1 LDIIRRGDIPPQAYL
16 GNVQIKE
23 LTVSDEKEN
32 QDPKELSPEEL
43 KQVAG
48 GVTRPVGEPA
58 YKIVG
63 VGGESAD
70 IKNKGEIG

>member
-1 LDIIRRGDIPPQAYL
+1 LDIIRLGDIPPQAYL

-43 KQVAG
+43 KQVA
-48 GVTRPVGEPA
+48 VE
-58 YKIVG
+58 
-63 VGGESAD
+63 
-70 IKNKGEIG
+70 